1 MSARDQLI
9 IRPKWW
15 RAAGEAASLQSAVVF
30 ESWNQILWEFIAAA
44 GEAAR

>member
-1 MSARDQLI
+1 MSARGQLI

-15 RAAGEAASLQSAVVF
+15 RAGGESASLQSAVVF
-30 ESWNQILWEFIAAA
+30 ESWNQILWEFVAAA